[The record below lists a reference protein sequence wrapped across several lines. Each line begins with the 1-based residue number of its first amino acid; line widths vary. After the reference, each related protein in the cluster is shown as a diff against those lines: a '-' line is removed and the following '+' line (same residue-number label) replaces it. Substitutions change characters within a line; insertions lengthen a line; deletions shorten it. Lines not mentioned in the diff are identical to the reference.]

1 MELRRRRSLTPRK
14 SLSADPHAFT
24 ARRSSR
30 KASMNGSQSGSN
42 GSVSSRRNSINENGP
57 PVATVSPRDP
67 THSNERAAKRRK
79 LSVGSKSTPSHA
91 SFASNNSN
99 SSSGGSRRSSR
110 RGSGPLSTIT
120 ETPAQ
125 KRRPKRASEST
136 LDEIVLNVPEE
147 NGEGSNLQSPNPES
161 PTVQAKIAVSPPS
174 QRSTRLSTATSVPGR
189 RSPRNGDKTN
199 GTDLQSLKL
208 PGNGNHTDEIDDEP
222 IKKEGGPDR
231 RITNGHTAIVKLKI
245 SPQRRSARKRSSTPV
260 ADDGQHEHPT
270 QTEDTSQGSAAKADN
285 TYNGDIKEVAGEVQG
300 AKASNQALGD
310 LGDDMEMAEAD
321 TDGDVPENEDEE
333 NSQELL
339 DILSDEGEGEE
350 ENEDEMEDADG
361 EDGEIEDE
369 PTSDQSKVDND
380 DGESVAE
387 SNLDDESPSK
397 MAVPKVI
404 TTLASPLRTISEE
417 DADGAQSPVSALGDE
432 LTALGPGKAPRKLP
446 GRRRAPHAIPKV
458 EAALR
463 RQLQLRVRYRAV
475 AKQLKPLLAELAKRS
490 IRDLK
495 NDAEA
500 HVKAREYEIVKK
512 RLDEKMQARL
522 ARSKEENRYNKDKIK
537 LLFDS
542 ETDRIKM
549 QYQQA
554 KINAVDTFINHLK
567 YDFLMAVR
575 KHNVEDDEH
584 ASDDESGN
592 VITSLYHVDMHGKR
606 THILNRDHDS
616 RSRRII
622 ETDHLFRE
630 LCDRGDMGDEDLP
643 DDLEPPPTKPAPFTY
658 FDPTDREANE
668 HDRRVSALITALTQ
682 ASQEPKGPAAQPISN
697 AEAVNLQVL
706 ADASLSAPPPPSASI
721 RPTMASLLN
730 SDDQHSR
737 PTYAPAP
744 ARNLFA
750 DVYQNPIYQQPPGLA
765 SADYNSV
772 PRGLLPAF
780 PEATGV
786 GRGAAPKAESMDSRG
801 PNTRPSLLHLLS
813 QSSRPGDVPTNGTS
827 GTGQQLPAGSAIAR
841 LTDRPSKGTTSPE
854 KHHRRAS
861 LIGLAAAGTTP
872 SQNTG
877 PSPTQA
883 RLEPQLRQEATRLS
897 GQAEGRDPRSLEP
910 RPLPPL
916 LTDTAR
922 NRSISDSYGSHNER
936 DSRRPSE
943 ADRGAGPGHN
953 SIFNRYGRDSSYDA
967 LLRRST
973 ISALDSSR
981 RFSPGQSHMPPHLHR
996 AGTGPAALSP
1006 TGPSPTD
1013 RHGRPLHDYH
1023 HPGPPFSAQFSQG
1036 SLPPVPAGL
1045 PPPPPPPGYGYP
1057 PGSRPGQVAPPPQA
1071 LQPVH
1076 YGPPTAF
1083 GRPQHG
1089 HYPGPY
1095 PGPPPPGA
1103 RDGRDPRDQR
1113 DTREGRHG
1121 SVGRDGRDVRDSRGF
1136 YR

>member
-42 GSVSSRRNSINENGP
+42 GSVSSRRNSVNENGP

-67 THSNERAAKRRK
+67 NHSSERAAKRRK

-110 RGSGPLSTIT
+110 RESGPLSTIT
-120 ETPAQ
+120 ETPVQ

-136 LDEIVLNVPEE
+136 LDEIVVNVPEE
-147 NGEGSNLQSPNPES
+147 NGDGSNVQSPNLES
-161 PTVQAKIAVSPPS
+161 PTVQAQIAVSPPS

-199 GTDLQSLKL
+199 GTDLQPVKL
-208 PGNGNHTDEIDDEP
+208 PGNEDHADEVDDEST
-222 IKKEGGPDR
+222 KKESGPER

-245 SPQRRSARKRSSTPV
+245 SPQRRSARKRSSTPG
-260 ADDGQHEHPT
+260 ADNGQPEYPT
-270 QTEDTSQGSAAKADN
+270 QTEHISQISNATADN
-285 TYNGDIKEVAGEVQG
+285 TDNVDTKEVDEELQGVEVPDED
-300 AKASNQALGD
+300 LGD
-310 LGDDMEMAEAD
+310 LGDDVEMAEAD

-339 DILSDEGEGEE
+339 DDLDDEGEGEE

-369 PTSDQSKVDND
+369 PVSDQSKVDND

-417 DADGAQSPVSALGDE
+417 DADGAQSPISALGDE
-432 LTALGPGKAPRKLP
+432 LTASGPGKAPRKLP

-490 IRDLK
+490 IKDLK

-500 HVKAREYEIVKK
+500 PVKAREYDIVKK

-522 ARSKEENRYNKDKIK
+522 ARSKEEDRYNKDKIK

-542 ETDRIKM
+542 ETDRIKT

-575 KHNVEDDEH
+575 KHNIEDDEH

-592 VITSLYHVDMHGKR
+592 IITSLYHVDMHGKR
-606 THILNRDHDS
+606 THILDRAHDS

-622 ETDHLFRE
+622 ETDRLFRE
-630 LCDRGDMGDEDLP
+630 LCDRGNMGEEDLP
-643 DDLEPPPTKPAPFTY
+643 DDVEPPPTKPAAFTY

-668 HDRRVSALITALTQ
+668 HDRKVSALITALTQ
-682 ASQEPKGPAAQPISN
+682 ASQEPKVPAAQSISN

-706 ADASLSAPPPPSASI
+706 ADASVSAPPPPSASI

-737 PTYAPAP
+737 PTYAAAP

-750 DVYQNPIYQQPPGLA
+750 DVYQNPVYQQPPGVV
-765 SADYNSV
+765 SADYNSA
-772 PRGLLPAF
+772 PNGLLPAF
-780 PEATGV
+780 PEATGA
-786 GRGAAPKAESMDSRG
+786 GRDAVPKSESTDSHG
-801 PNTRPSLLHLLS
+801 PNARPSLMHLLS
-813 QSSRPGDVPTNGTS
+813 QPSRPGDVPTNGT
-827 GTGQQLPAGSAIAR
+827 GGLGQQPSAGSPTAR
-841 LTDRPSKGTTSPE
+841 TTNRHPKGAASPE
-854 KHHRRAS
+854 KHDRRAS

-872 SQNTG
+872 GQNIG
-877 PSPTQA
+877 PSPTQS
-883 RLEPQLRQEATRLS
+883 RLEPQLRQDATRLS
-897 GQAEGRDPRSLEP
+897 GQNEGRDPRSQEP

-916 LTDTAR
+916 LTDTTR
-922 NRSISDSYGSHNER
+922 NRSISDSYGSHNEH

-943 ADRGAGPGHN
+943 ANRGIGPGHN

-973 ISALDSSR
+973 ISAMDSSR

-1006 TGPSPTD
+1006 TGPAPTD
-1013 RHGRPLHDYH
+1013 RYGRPLHDYH
-1023 HPGPPFSAQFSQG
+1023 HPGPPFSAQFSQS
-1036 SLPPVPAGL
+1036 SLPPVPPGL

-1057 PGSRPGQVAPPPQA
+1057 PGSHPGQVAPPPQT
-1071 LQPVH
+1071 LQPGH
-1076 YGPPTAF
+1076 YGPPTTF
-1083 GRPQHG
+1083 GRPQNG

-1095 PGPPPPGA
+1095 PGPPPPAA

-1113 DTREGRHG
+1113 DARDGRHG
-1121 SVGRDGRDVRDSRGF
+1121 SMGRDGRDTRDGRGF